1 MKPDNSSPAA
11 LDMEEVRQQLE
22 QFRSTHHPRCHVPAS
37 LWARAAELARRH
49 GLSPTARTL
58 RLNYTRLKKLV
69 QSSDHELKT
78 AEIPELVELIGPTFP
93 RIPEWTIELE
103 GGRGRMR
110 IQVKNAATAE
120 LITLS
125 QRLWGSEE

>member
-1 MKPDNSSPAA
+1 MKLDNSSPAG

-22 QFRSTHHPRCHVPAS
+22 QFRSIHRPRCHVPAS
-37 LWARAAELARRH
+37 LWAKAAELARRH

-58 RLNYTRLKKLV
+58 HLNYTRLKKLV
-69 QSSDHELKT
+69 QSANHEPKT
-78 AEIPELVELIGPTFP
+78 AELPELVELIGPTVT

-103 GGRGRMR
+103 GGRGRIR
-110 IQVKNAATAE
+110 IQVKGATTAE

>member
-1 MKPDNSSPAA
+1 MKLDNSSPAA

-22 QFRSTHHPRCHVPAS
+22 QFRSTHRPRCHIPAS
-37 LWARAAELARRH
+37 LWARAGELAGRY
-49 GLSPTARTL
+49 GLYPTARTL
-58 RLNYTRLKKLV
+58 HLDYTRLKKLV
-69 QSSDHELKT
+69 QSSNHEPKT
-78 AEIPELVELIGPTFP
+78 AELPELVELIGPTLP

-103 GGRGRMR
+103 GGQGRMR